1 MLTKKKI
8 TESLNLLPP
17 EFTLD
22 EFIDRLMLLDKI
34 DRGEQQ
40 SKTKTIL
47 SEDELDEEI
56 KRWSE

>member
-40 SKTKTIL
+40 SKTNTIL